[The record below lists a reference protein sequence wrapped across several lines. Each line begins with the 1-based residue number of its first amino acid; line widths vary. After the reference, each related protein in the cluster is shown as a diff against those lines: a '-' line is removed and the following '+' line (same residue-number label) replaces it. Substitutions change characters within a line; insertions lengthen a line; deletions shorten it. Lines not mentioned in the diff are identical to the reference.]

1 VLSPEL
7 TDAAHKLWRFHNIEC
22 RLPSRA
28 DFILALGSHDLRV
41 AECAGALMNQRLA
54 PFVVT
59 AGGLGKVTTRH
70 WQGSEAERFAAVLV
84 SMGVPEEA
92 VIVEPASRNT
102 GENIT
107 LARQILQERGIPA
120 SSGILV
126 TKPYMRYRALATAQK
141 QWAEVEWFVTSPNL
155 SFDDY
160 PNDEVPSQTMVEL
173 MVGDLQRMAVYAQD
187 GLQVPVEIPEAVWE
201 AYETLV
207 AAGFDRFVIRDAR

>member
-1 VLSPEL
+1 
-7 TDAAHKLWRFHNIEC
+7 
-22 RLPSRA
+22 
-28 DFILALGSHDLRV
+28 
-41 AECAGALMNQRLA
+41 
-54 PFVVT
+54 
-59 AGGLGKVTTRH
+59 
-70 WQGSEAERFAAVLV
+70 
-84 SMGVPEEA
+84 
-92 VIVEPASRNT
+92 
-102 GENIT
+102 
-107 LARQILQERGIPA
+107 
-120 SSGILV
+120 
-126 TKPYMRYRALATAQK
+126 MRYRALATAQK